1 MFFNKQEKT
10 QYPSDRS
17 VYAFTKH
24 KRGDFLLFLKEP
36 FPGVFEFMQLPD
48 RYVLSLTLKE
58 FTEASNSKLLDF
70 VEQLPEDVFEVASA
84 NKIILE
90 KNS

>member
-1 MFFNKQEKT
+1 MIFNKNQT
-10 QYPSDRS
+10 VQYPKDRGL
-17 VYAFTKH
+17 YAFTKH
-24 KRGDFLLFLKEP
+24 RKRDFILFLKETSP
-36 FPGVFEFMQLPD
+36 EVLQFMHIPD
-48 RYVLSLTLKE
+48 RYVLSLTLEE
-58 FTEASNSKLLDF
+58 FTKGVNDQLFDF

>member
-1 MFFNKQEKT
+1 M
-10 QYPSDRS
+10 
-17 VYAFTKH
+17 H
-24 KRGDFLLFLKEP
+24 I
-36 FPGVFEFMQLPD
+36 PD
-48 RYVLSLTLKE
+48 RYVLSLTLEE
-58 FTEASNSKLLDF
+58 FTKGVNDQLFDF

>member
-1 MFFNKQEKT
+1 MLFNKKKIA
-10 QYPSDRS
+10 QYPKDRG

-24 KRGDFLLFLKEP
+24 RRGDFLLFLKEP

-48 RYVLSLTLKE
+48 RYVLSLTSKE
-58 FTEASNSKLLDF
+58 FTEGCESKLLDF
-70 VEQLPEDVFEVASA
+70 VEQLPEDVFEVALA

-90 KNS
+90 KTS